1 MSVSDITD
9 ADVFKVV
16 KELEDKK
23 LVKRVMVNQVAHW
36 ELSPEGEKLRDE
48 LLTFMAIICL
58 GLLAVWLFLRVVKMA
73 FKMAIVAV
81 VVVLAYFVI
90 MFFKGLFGG

>member
-1 MSVSDITD
+1 MLT
-9 ADVFKVV
+9 
-16 KELEDKK
+16 
-23 LVKRVMVNQVAHW
+23 
-36 ELSPEGEKLRDE
+36 E